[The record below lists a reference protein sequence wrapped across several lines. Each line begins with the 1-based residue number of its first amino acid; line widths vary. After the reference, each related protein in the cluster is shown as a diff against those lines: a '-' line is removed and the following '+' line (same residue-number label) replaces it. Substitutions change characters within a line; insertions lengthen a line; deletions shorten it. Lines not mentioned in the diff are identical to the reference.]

1 MRRLHSTVQF
11 NISIRVRNMIV
22 STLRR
27 NEQLVRRADSILFNM
42 IFELSGIIGSSG
54 RNNPQYAITRP
65 SVGAGILYGH
75 DRLR

>member
-1 MRRLHSTVQF
+1 MSVDYTARCSS
-11 NISIRVRNMIV
+11 ISIRVGNTIV
-22 STLRR
+22 GTLSR
-27 NEQLVRRADSILFNM
+27 NEQLVHRAGSVLFNM

-54 RNNPQYAITRP
+54 RNNLQYAITRS